1 MYMDSYRPSHLQ
13 FHPVYRKIR
22 VADEEIKSK
31 NPVRKTRGAL
41 IKEERENA
49 LKTKGPSG
57 AQFKAAMRKGNQTRG
72 R

>member
-1 MYMDSYRPSHLQ
+1 MHMDSYRLSHFPFYPL
-13 FHPVYRKIR
+13 YRKVR
-22 VADEEIKSK
+22 VGDEEIKSK